1 MSNLKTYLQRI
12 PSGSHIWLGGD
23 FNLPGIDWESEC
35 VEPCATHSQESELLL
50 SIAKDCFLDQMV
62 TEPTRTTEK
71 TQNVL
76 DLFFTN
82 NQSLVN
88 RVEIIPRI
96 RDHDAVMVESSF
108 RPHKVTKPTRKVYIY
123 KKADYAGFKEDLRNF
138 KDDFLEQAEKTDVD
152 QLWTRFKDK
161 IVTGM
166 EKFIPSK
173 LLKGNKYRKPWATRR
188 VKALQ
193 RKQKKLFTKKKRLK
207 AVKQK
212 EHTEQRRQQP
222 REKKGKLTGTMSTT

>member
-1 MSNLKTYLQRI
+1 
-12 PSGSHIWLGGD
+12 
-23 FNLPGIDWESEC
+23 
-35 VEPCATHSQESELLL
+35 
-50 SIAKDCFLDQMV
+50 MV

-71 TQNVL
+71 AHNVL

-88 RVEIIPRI
+88 RVEIIPGI
-96 RDHDAVMVESSF
+96 GDHDAVMVESSL

-161 IVTGM
+161 IVIGM

-193 RKQKKLFTKKKRLK
+193 RKQKKLFTKKKKTKSSKTERAYRTAK
-207 AVKQK
+207 AAAQREERKAYWNYVDNLIEVGDDDGNTPKQK
-212 EHTEQRRQQP
+212 RF
-222 REKKGKLTGTMSTT
+222 